1 MLVPIKK
8 MNFVR
13 RKFLTP
19 DIFHKQSDSS
29 LLAENRVL
37 RFIVYLKDTN
47 ITVLIK
53 LSVESNIKG
62 K

>member
-1 MLVPIKK
+1 MLVPKK
-8 MNFVR
+8 NEF
-13 RKFLTP
+13 RKKEILNP
-19 DIFHKQSDSS
+19 DIFLKQSDSS

-37 RFIVYLKDTN
+37 RFIVYLKDSN